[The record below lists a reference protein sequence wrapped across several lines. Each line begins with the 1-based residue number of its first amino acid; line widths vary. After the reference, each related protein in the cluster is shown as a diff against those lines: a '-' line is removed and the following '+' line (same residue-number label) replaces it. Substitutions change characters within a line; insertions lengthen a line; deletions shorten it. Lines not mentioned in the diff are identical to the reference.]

1 MTDQELME
9 LAFEAQ
15 KKAYAPYSHFE
26 VGAALLT
33 KEGKV
38 YKGANIENASFPVG
52 ICAERTALFTAVN
65 EGEREFSAIAIVGKK
80 REDAQFSLCSPCGIC
95 RQGLREFVNP
105 KEFRVL
111 LGSSTEDIHVYT
123 LEEILPL
130 SFGPENLL

>member
-1 MTDQELME
+1 MTDRELME

-33 KEGKV
+33 KGGKV
-38 YKGANIENASFPVG
+38 YQGANIENAAFQAG
-52 ICAERTALFTAVN
+52 NCAERTALYTAVN
-65 EGEREFSAIAIVGKK
+65 AGEREFSAIAIVGKK
-80 REDAQFSLCSPCGIC
+80 RDAAHFSFCSPCGVC
-95 RQGLREFVNP
+95 RQALREFVNP

-111 LGSSTEDIHVYT
+111 LGSSLEDIHVYT

-130 SFGPENLL
+130 SFGPQDLL